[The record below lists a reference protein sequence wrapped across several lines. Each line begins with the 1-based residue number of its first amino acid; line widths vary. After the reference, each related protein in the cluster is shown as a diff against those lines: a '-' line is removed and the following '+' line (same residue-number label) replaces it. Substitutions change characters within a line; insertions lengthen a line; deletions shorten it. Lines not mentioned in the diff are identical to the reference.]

1 MPTQQTWSNVK
12 VYLSDALS
20 SAATASVRNFAVT
33 NLGTQLSRANSGT
46 WPEIGQNGWFAD
58 NAVISTSSN
67 INVGLSATN
76 SGSQNV
82 IISAIMYYKT
92 VAGGGYMTSFSRE
105 GAIYSGT
112 GTLLSDIVTFTGETS
127 SGWQTQALTTPVTIA
142 HGGSFRAVVMMRS
155 YVSSSFP
162 GTTVGIFTNLCSY
175 YSYSYGEAIAFPT
188 IAQCNW
194 NRMIDIVYT
203 VAA

>member
-1 MPTQQTWSNVK
+1 
-12 VYLSDALS
+12 LS
-20 SAATASVRNFAVT
+20 SAATASVRNFAVK

-46 WPEIGQNGWFAD
+46 WPEIGQNGWFVD
-58 NAVISTSSN
+58 NAVNSASTSSN

-92 VAGGGYMTSFSRE
+92 VAGGGYMTSFSRV
-105 GAIYSGT
+105 GGVYTST
-112 GTLLSDIVTFTGETS
+112 GTLLGSTVTFTGETS
-127 SGWQTQALTTPVTIA
+127 SGWQTQALSTPVTIA
-142 HGGSFRAVVMMRS
+142 AGSSFRAVVNMRA
-155 YVSSSFP
+155 YVTSIFP
-162 GTTVGIFTNLCSY
+162 STTAGIFSNLCSY
-175 YSYSYGEAIAFPT
+175 YSYGATIAFPT
-188 IAQCNW
+188 TAQCDW